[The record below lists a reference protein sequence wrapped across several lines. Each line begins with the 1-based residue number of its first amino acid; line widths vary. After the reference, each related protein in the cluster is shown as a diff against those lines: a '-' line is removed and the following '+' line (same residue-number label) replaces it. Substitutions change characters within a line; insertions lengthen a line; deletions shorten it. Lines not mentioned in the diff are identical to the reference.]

1 MYDREFRVRDGMVN
15 AIIMARVDAGK
26 DREALEKIK
35 IVNGVEHACATYG
48 IYDLVI
54 RVYFQSIEALDKFV
68 FHDLRKIPSI
78 RETVTLICSSF
89 VT

>member
-1 MYDREFRVRDGMVN
+1 MVK
-15 AIIMARVDAGK
+15 AYVMARVDAGK
-26 DREALEKIK
+26 DKEVLEKIK
-35 IVNGVEHACATYG
+35 IVNGVEDAYATYG

-68 FHDLRKIPSI
+68 FHDLRKISAVK
-78 RETVTLICSSF
+78 ETVTLVCSSY